1 VEVHLKHLLPLV
13 NFILN
18 QKNSSK
24 IVSFP
29 FHVFTLFSYQLLMAM
44 ENKYVLLSLHVHYH
58 SVLLQ
63 PFSRLFMPNYSL
75 VNLK

>member
-44 ENKYVLLSLHVHYH
+44 ENKYEQICVVITSCALSLGTFTTI
-58 SVLLQ
+58 L
-63 PFSRLFMPNYSL
+63 
-75 VNLK
+75 